1 MIYLTYNLRPAT
13 CKYGGFPRREI
24 LLNKGK
30 IGWCIKLCRIVEL
43 LIIYCCGILN
53 EDKTIGY
60 WSICPKSMS
69 YINCQS
75 EVFVSDK
82 ALQVLCDDNC
92 LYKLYVILKKCQ
104 LFIKNVSSIHHNGNF
119 HHKRKSIGGIIVS
132 MFASSWDDDEVRFVL
147 GQNAELDFYSASSL
161 KQQSAGRHVAPVGL
175 FTQNLQRLIWN
186 KDFTLTINI
195 WHTLGAYASI
205 TDRFIFI

>member
-1 MIYLTYNLRPAT
+1 MIHELLWYDVLMQKFLALFRSMELLLYLILKFVIDIRQINWIIWSSDHHHRRIILVLKLPELIKLTARIYLTYNLRPAT

-24 LLNKGK
+24 LLNKGT

-43 LIIYCCGILN
+43 LIIYCCSILN

-82 ALQVLCDDNC
+82 ALQVLS
-92 LYKLYVILKKCQ
+92 K
-104 LFIKNVSSIHHNGNF
+104 
-119 HHKRKSIGGIIVS
+119 
-132 MFASSWDDDEVRFVL
+132 
-147 GQNAELDFYSASSL
+147 
-161 KQQSAGRHVAPVGL
+161 
-175 FTQNLQRLIWN
+175 
-186 KDFTLTINI
+186 
-195 WHTLGAYASI
+195 
-205 TDRFIFI
+205 